1 MANRAWESSCDIAFR
16 SENSGNEF
24 AVDEIREVVMQRLEL
39 WSYMRISKSGLM
51 KFMYFMAICAK

>member
-24 AVDEIREVVMQRLEL
+24 AVDEIRKVVMQRLEL

-51 KFMYFMAICAK
+51 MYFMAICAK